1 MIRLNRLTDYA
12 VVVLSQMGRDPDR
25 VHTTARLA
33 EDSAVPLPT
42 VSKLMKQL
50 ARAGLVTSRRGAAG
64 GYVLSRPAAQITVV
78 EVITALEGPIALTAC
93 VDGAV
98 DHCDVEA
105 LCAMRGNWN
114 KVNRAIETALASVSL
129 ADMSVS
135 PAEMFALPG
144 RRPPGGKPA
153 GMLS

>member
-1 MIRLNRLTDYA
+1 MIKLNRLTDYA
-12 VVVLSQMGRDPDR
+12 VVVLTHMGRDLDR
-25 VHTTARLA
+25 VQTTARLA

-64 GYVLSRPAAQITVV
+64 GYVLSRPAAEISVA

-93 VDGAV
+93 VEGAA
-98 DHCDVEA
+98 DHCDVES

-114 KVNRAIETALASVSL
+114 KVNRAIETALESLTL
-129 ADMSVS
+129 ADMTAS
-135 PAEMFALPG
+135 PTAMFAVPETTPTA
-144 RRPPGGKPA
+144 RKPA